1 MRLTEDFFARDSRE
15 VAQDLLGRELV
26 RNVSPRRVYRGKIT
40 ETGAYHGYIEG
51 RKREGLAYAP
61 GMIFL
66 YIGQRG
72 YSTFCIATESEGV
85 PSVVTIRELYP
96 LEGID
101 MPVDGPAKL
110 VRALRIDRSFD
121 GKSINGNNL
130 WIEGNSIGSSEV
142 QFIFPQNRK
151 MAPNCLGYYRLSG

>member
-1 MRLTEDFFARDSRE
+1 MRLTEEFFARDSRE

-26 RNVSPRRVYRGKIT
+26 RSISPRRIYRGRIT
-40 ETGAYHGYIEG
+40 ETGAYHGYIEK

-66 YIGQRG
+66 YVGQRG
-72 YSTFCIATESEGV
+72 YATFCIATESEGE

-110 VRALRIDRSFD
+110 VKALRIDKDFN
-121 GKSINGNNL
+121 GKSINGSNL
-130 WIEGNSIGSSEV
+130 WVEGEAVDSSRIELVSPR
-142 QFIFPQNRK
+142 QRK
-151 MAPNCLGYYRLSG
+151 MADNCLGYYKIV

>member
-1 MRLTEDFFARDSRE
+1 MRLTEEFFARDSRE

-26 RNVSPRRVYRGKIT
+26 RSVSPRKVYRGRIT
-40 ETGAYHGYIEG
+40 ETGAYHGYIEK

-61 GMIFL
+61 GLIFL
-66 YIGQRG
+66 YVGQRG
-72 YSTFCIATESEGV
+72 YATFCIATESEGE

-110 VRALRIDRSFD
+110 VRALRIDRNLD
-121 GKSINGNNL
+121 GKSINGSNL
-130 WIEGNSIGSSEV
+130 CVEGESVDPSKVE
-142 QFIFPQNRK
+142 FISPRQKR
-151 MAPNCLGYYRLSG
+151 MAPNCLGYYKIV